1 MTWEKGILP
10 LTFVSFSCFP
20 CAKCDQ
26 VMTKVEKRLDRV
38 VEGKFSRRAVRLRK
52 EVKEMTGT
60 GVTVVVFVQ
69 SGTF

>member
-1 MTWEKGILP
+1 
-10 LTFVSFSCFP
+10 
-20 CAKCDQ
+20 
-26 VMTKVEKRLDRV
+26 MTKVEKRLDRV